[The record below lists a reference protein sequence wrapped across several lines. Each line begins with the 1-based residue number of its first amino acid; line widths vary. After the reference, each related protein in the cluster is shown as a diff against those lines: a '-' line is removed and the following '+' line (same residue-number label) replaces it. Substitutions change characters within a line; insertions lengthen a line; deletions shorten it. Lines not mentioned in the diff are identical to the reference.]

1 MTPLQ
6 IALFGLLVALN
17 GADVLTT
24 VAVISKGGIEANPL
38 LAPLMR
44 KVGVVPALLGYKVPA
59 LALLYWIAAPVWLLG
74 GLCLAFV
81 VICGNNG
88 WQLIKARNSGV

>member
-6 IALFGLLVALN
+6 ISLFGLLVALN

-24 VAVISKGGIEANPL
+24 VHILGLGGQEMNPL

-44 KVGVVPALLGYKVPA
+44 RVGVLPALLGYKVPA

-74 GLCLAFV
+74 WLCLAFV

-88 WQLIKARNSGV
+88 WQLIKARNSRV